1 MKLWDW
7 AVQAYGRPGVEDAL
21 LELQDMHGQTP
32 PLLLWAAWCAIE
44 GRPLDGPRLRQ
55 AAELAEAWERAAVAP
70 LRQAR
75 RALKVPRPPVSDLAR
90 EGLRGRV
97 KAAEI
102 EAERVV
108 FDTLEHLS
116 TPPAADRPGVAG
128 ALEAAASAASRNAP
142 PKLLRQLA
150 EALAQAPAFRSSRDL
165 TASEDEATPLDEL
178 TDEDAIRARLKALRT
193 EHQDLDSAVA
203 ALAATSLPD
212 MIQIGRLK
220 KKKLVLRDQIS
231 ALEERL
237 NPDII
242 A

>member
-7 AVQAYGRPGVEDAL
+7 AVQAYGRPGVEETL
-21 LELQDMHGQTP
+21 LELQDMHGQSS

-44 GRPLDGPRLRQ
+44 GRTLDGPRLRQ
-55 AAELAEAWERAAVAP
+55 AADLAEAWERAVVAP

-75 RALKVPRPPVSDLAR
+75 QGLRGPRPPVSDLAR
-90 EGLRGRV
+90 ETLRRRV
-97 KAAEI
+97 QAAEL
-102 EAERVV
+102 EAERTVLE
-108 FDTLEHLS
+108 TLEHLAGE
-116 TPPAADRPGVAG
+116 PVADRPGVGG
-128 ALEAAASAASRNAP
+128 ALQAASGAATRNAP
-142 PKLLRQLA
+142 SKLLQRLA
-150 EALAQAPAFRSSRDL
+150 EALAQAPAFRGSREL
-165 TASEDEATPLDEL
+165 SEDAPPLDEL
-178 TDEDAIRARLKALRT
+178 GDEDAIRARLQALRI
-193 EHQDLDSAVA
+193 EHHDLDAAAA
-203 ALAATSLPD
+203 ALAASALPD